1 MSSLPGPAFIMSG
14 MRVTMARVKN
24 LSKRPIMK
32 TSIQLP
38 VLIMLVLQLS
48 MGLVSNSLAADDTI
62 VTVKVEGDFFDV
74 SANVRSAIV
83 GKGINISNIVAA
95 SQMLHRTG
103 ADFGYDDKVY
113 LEAESY
119 EFCSARLSHKLA
131 RVHPDNIVLCPFIIA
146 VYVVADE
153 PEIVRISYRI
163 PSGKPGTEAVIDE
176 IVELMEGI
184 VEDATW

>member
-1 MSSLPGPAFIMSG
+1 
-14 MRVTMARVKN
+14 
-24 LSKRPIMK
+24 
-32 TSIQLP
+32 
-38 VLIMLVLQLS
+38 
-48 MGLVSNSLAADDTI
+48 MGLILNSHAASDTI

-83 GKGINISNIVAA
+83 GKGISISNIVPA
-95 SQMLHRTG
+95 SQMLHRTR
-103 ADFGYDDKVY
+103 ADFGYGDNVY

-131 RVHPDNIVLCPFIIA
+131 RKHPDNIVLCPFIIS
-146 VYVVADE
+146 VYVVRDE
-153 PEIVRISYRI
+153 PDIVRISYRI

-176 IVELMEGI
+176 IVELIEEI

>member
-1 MSSLPGPAFIMSG
+1 
-14 MRVTMARVKN
+14 
-24 LSKRPIMK
+24 MK
-32 TSIQLP
+32 KSIQLSF
-38 VLIMLVLQLS
+38 LLMLAFQLS
-48 MGLVSNSLAADDTI
+48 MGLITSSLAADDSI

-95 SQMLHRTG
+95 SHMLHRTR
-103 ADFGYDDKVY
+103 ADFGYDDNVY

-131 RVHPDNIVLCPFIIA
+131 RINPDNIVLCPFIIS

-153 PEIVRISYRI
+153 PNIVRISYRV
-163 PSGKPGTEAVIDE
+163 PSGKPGTESVIDE
-176 IVELMEGI
+176 IAELIEGI